1 MVTSRDVAKL
11 AGVSVATVSRVYSD
25 SNAVTDITARK
36 VLDAARQLGYIPN
49 TDARSLK
56 SNRSRTVGLVITN
69 IFNPVFYQVAAVITT
84 ELEKFNYKVI
94 LSFNST
100 YERSLLKNLQTL
112 LAARVEAIA
121 FTPLFEDSDVLELL
135 NSSNVYSLQVLGNAY
150 QQFDSIMCNDYAAT
164 SKLTQYLIDRG
175 HRNIMLIC
183 PTEDRKEGLL
193 HTLAVNRIDSYEGNY
208 ISPLPLEN
216 SASIIEDAITKYRPT
231 AIIAVTQD
239 VLTALMIVLKKLHY
253 KIPDDI
259 SVIAYDENPLSQYEN
274 ITTIGHNIQYIGTEI
289 SRFLLDHLLEKNAP
303 GDAPR
308 HIFLDTTFIERSSVK
323 ELNRGNKEI

>member
-36 VLDAARQLGYIPN
+36 VLEAARQLGYIPN
-49 TDARSLK
+49 TVARSLK

-84 ELEKFNYKVI
+84 ELEKYDYKVI

-100 YERSLLKNLQTL
+100 YERSLFKNLQTL

-121 FTPLFEDSDVLELL
+121 FTPLFEDTSVLKLL
-135 NSSNVYSLQVLGNAY
+135 DTSNVYALQVLGNIY
-150 QQFDSIMCNDYAAT
+150 KQFDSVMCDDYAT
-164 SKLTQYLIDRG
+164 TCRITQYLIDRG
-175 HRNIMLIC
+175 HRDIMLIC
-183 PTEDRKEGLL
+183 PTEDRKEGMLD
-193 HTLAVNRIDSYEGNY
+193 TLAANSISSHEGSYL
-208 ISPLPLEN
+208 SPLPPED
-216 SASIIEDAITKYRPT
+216 SASIIEEAVLKYRPT

-239 VLTALMIVLKKLHY
+239 VLTTLMIVLKKLHY
-253 KIPDDI
+253 SIPDDI

-274 ITTIGHNIQYIGTEI
+274 ITTVGHDIHYIGKEI
-289 SRFLLDHLLEKNAP
+289 SRILLDHLLERTLP
-303 GDAPR
+303 EEAPR
-308 HIFLDTTFIERSSVK
+308 HIYLDTAFIERSSVNTIPAVDQK
-323 ELNRGNKEI
+323 K

>member
-49 TDARSLK
+49 TVARSLK

-164 SKLTQYLIDRG
+164 SKLTQYLI
-175 HRNIMLIC
+175 C
-183 PTEDRKEGLL
+183 LL
-193 HTLAVNRIDSYEGNY
+193 YTS
-208 ISPLPLEN
+208 
-216 SASIIEDAITKYRPT
+216 DA
-231 AIIAVTQD
+231 A
-239 VLTALMIVLKKLHY
+239 
-253 KIPDDI
+253 
-259 SVIAYDENPLSQYEN
+259 DE
-274 ITTIGHNIQYIGTEI
+274 
-289 SRFLLDHLLEKNAP
+289 
-303 GDAPR
+303 
-308 HIFLDTTFIERSSVK
+308 
-323 ELNRGNKEI
+323 

>member
-36 VLDAARQLGYIPN
+36 VLDAAHQLGYIPN
-49 TDARSLK
+49 TVARSLK

-121 FTPLFEDSDVLELL
+121 FTPLFEDPGVLELL
-135 NSSNVYSLQVLGNAY
+135 NSSNVYPLQVLGNAY

-164 SKLTQYLIDRG
+164 SKVTQYLIDRG

-193 HTLAVNRIDSYEGNY
+193 HTLTANAINTYEGNY
-208 ISPLPLEN
+208 ISPLPPEDSDN
-216 SASIIEDAITKYRPT
+216 IIENAVIKYRPT

-239 VLTALMIVLKKLHY
+239 VLTTLMIVLKKLHY
-253 KIPDDI
+253 RIPDDI
-259 SVIAYDENPLSQYEN
+259 SVIAYDENPLSLYEN
-274 ITTIGHNIQYIGTEI
+274 ITAIGHDIQYIGTEI
-289 SRFLLDHLLEKNAP
+289 SHFLLNHLLEQSVPA
-303 GDAPR
+303 DTAS
-308 HIFLDTTFIERSSVK
+308 HIFLNTTFIERSSVRDLSNTQK
-323 ELNRGNKEI
+323 